1 MTMSDIRIIKKYPN
15 RRLYDTAISSYITLA
30 DVKKLV
36 MDNVAFTIQDAKTSE
51 DITRM
56 ILLQIIVEQEER
68 GEEPMLS
75 NSVLEELIRF
85 YGGTFQGMMGNYLER
100 SFKLFAE
107 QQTQMSEQMQK
118 QSPLS
123 LMSEMAERN
132 LKLWKDMQEGF
143 FGNAIPGKPEE
154 SAKDVD
160 KTDK

>member
-1 MTMSDIRIIKKYPN
+1 MSDIRTIKKYPN

-36 MDNVAFTIQDAKTSE
+36 MDNMTFVIQDAKTGE
-51 DITRM
+51 DITRT

-107 QQTQMSEQMQK
+107 QQNRMREQILE
-118 QSPLS
+118 QSPLN

-132 LKLWKDMQEGF
+132 LKMWKEMQESF
-143 FGNAIPGKPEE
+143 FRSSNTGTAPKNDDID
-154 SAKDVD
+154 KD
-160 KTDK
+160 KKS